1 MPTDPQAFQQAR
13 KPWSRWKHQIL
24 DSYLPAMA
32 TILQSRK
39 TIYYVDGFAGPGRYT
54 EDDTEGSPLLA
65 ARHAERLASSNSSY
79 ELKCLNVEADS
90 EVFQNLQAST
100 SDFDQF
106 VHNYN
111 GDFADFIEN
120 ILKKIA
126 DRPALFFLDPIGVK
140 ELAWSTLEPLF
151 KRTEL
156 TELLVRFDAQTA
168 LRLTGKGEHLHK
180 TFNAIL
186 GENDSQYWKER
197 LRQCGQSPAKK
208 RDCLTQAYEEKIKSY
223 FEYVTRIPIKD
234 SDNRIKYYLLFA
246 TRNLKGVQLMNDVL
260 VAMNDLRDRTLDEE
274 RQKHNRLQQQDMFAS
289 STQDLMFA
297 ELNLLKELV
306 QTVLR
311 DCQPIRRDDLRAN
324 VALIDDSFGR
334 FSGSQITA
342 VLGGRA
348 RKIEIP
354 SGFVNLKSRIRIVNN
369 STLGSDKAKL
379 KLVD

>member
-1 MPTDPQAFQQAR
+1 MPTDPQAFQLAR

-54 EDDTEGSPLLA
+54 EDDTAGSPLLA

-90 EVFQNLQAST
+90 KVFQNLQAST
-100 SDFDQF
+100 SDFNQF

-111 GDFADFIEN
+111 GDFADFIQN
-120 ILKKIA
+120 ILKEIA

-140 ELAWSTLEPLF
+140 DLAWSVLDPLF
-151 KRTEL
+151 QRVTT
-156 TELLVRFDAQTA
+156 TELLMRFDAQTA
-168 LRLTGKGEHLHK
+168 LRLTGEGEHLHH
-180 TFNAIL
+180 TFNAVL
-186 GENDSQYWKER
+186 GESDSRYWQDR
-197 LRQCGQSPAKK
+197 LYRCGQSPTEK
-208 RDCLTQAYEEKIKSY
+208 RDCLTKAYEDKVAEH
-223 FEYVTRIPIKD
+223 FEYVTRIPIRD
-234 SDNRIKYYLLFA
+234 DRNRLKYYLLYA

-260 VAMNDLRDRTLDEE
+260 VAMKDLRDRTLDEE
-274 RQKHNRLQQQDMFAS
+274 RQKHNRLQQQDMFAPS
-289 STQDLMFA
+289 AQDLMFT

-306 QTVLR
+306 LTVLR

-369 STLGSDKAKL
+369 STLGNDKAKL